1 MPPGLIPRILRD
13 AFFNLADHGAS
24 RSAWSAC
31 AGKTRFGTIEER
43 DVRPLAPETLIDTD
57 ALAERIGEMADDI
70 ARDTPEDAELA
81 VLIVLKGAFVFG
93 ADLLRRID
101 RRTRIGFLET
111 HKDPERPGRTDFV
124 LTHPFSI
131 ENSDLLIVEDI
142 LDSGVTLRQ
151 LQQRLRARRPKRLRT
166 AVLLD
171 KTARRTVDVPVE
183 YIGFEIPDR
192 WVVGFGLD
200 DEEAYRNLP
209 FVGWVEQSP
218 NQGS

>member
-1 MPPGLIPRILRD
+1 M
-13 AFFNLADHGAS
+13 
-24 RSAWSAC
+24 
-31 AGKTRFGTIEER
+31 
-43 DVRPLAPETLIDTD
+43 RPLAPETLIDTD